1 MITLVNKNIMSTY
14 TTITDDVSGF
24 TAGQG
29 AHVDVVFGKTVV
41 AVGSSGRVAFV
52 HPPSELHRSQ
62 VQ

>member
-1 MITLVNKNIMSTY
+1 MSTY